1 MVWSQILDV
10 FYNSER
16 VRNQFRE
23 ENFPKELSDPKLLK
37 KRISNIENK
46 ISRRR
51 NKVTELNNR
60 KSELYEN
67 YLSLKINKNTLDRLM
82 TVSED
87 SISTVNE
94 EIKSLESEIQ
104 IIKGG
109 LEWEDWFEDF
119 EKFTDD
125 IKSYTSIEQKRKFIE
140 SIVEKI
146 IVTWDG
152 ITNTHNL
159 KIKFKFHIVKDRGKE
174 IGNYKFELKKGK
186 NTLETNK
193 LDFQKIWLKYRKV
206 LGKNPINENHS
217 TVTDF
222 AKFLGW
228 STLQPR

>member
-1 MVWSQILDV
+1 
-10 FYNSER
+10 
-16 VRNQFRE
+16 
-23 ENFPKELSDPKLLK
+23 
-37 KRISNIENK
+37 
-46 ISRRR
+46 
-51 NKVTELNNR
+51 
-60 KSELYEN
+60 
-67 YLSLKINKNTLDRLM
+67 M

-109 LEWEDWFEDF
+109 LEWEDWFEDY

-125 IKSYTSIEQKRKFIE
+125 VKSYTSVEQKRKFIE

-146 IVTWDG
+146 IVTWDD

-186 NTLETNK
+186 NTFESRQ
-193 LDFQKIWLKYRKV
+193 LDIQDMWYNYKKV
-206 LGKNPINENHS
+206 YVKRLHQSPIR
-217 TVTDF
+217 
-222 AKFLGW
+222 
-228 STLQPR
+228 P